1 MTAIA
6 PDLEQLQ
13 ILDADTRRAWGA
25 YSKRTQGLY
34 GKEYEHAE
42 DEAWTDL
49 QGELRRLGQQREALA
64 RRPG

>member
-13 ILDADTRRAWGA
+13 MLDADTRRAWRA
-25 YSKRTQGLY
+25 YSKRTEGLY
-34 GKEYEHAE
+34 GEEYEHAE
-42 DEAWTDL
+42 DAAWTEL
-49 QGELRRLGQQREALA
+49 QGELRRLGEQREALG